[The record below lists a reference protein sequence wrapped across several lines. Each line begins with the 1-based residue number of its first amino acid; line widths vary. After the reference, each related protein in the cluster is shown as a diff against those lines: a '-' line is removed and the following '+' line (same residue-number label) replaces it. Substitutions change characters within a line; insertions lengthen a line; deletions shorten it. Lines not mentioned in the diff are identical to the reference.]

1 MMADMRNAFV
11 AAGIF
16 AGLIAACAPHATRVP
31 DAESRPPANY
41 PEAYYREV
49 AARGSP
55 VFRVEPASSLVVIE
69 VRRGGSLARLGH
81 DHVVASHDVQ
91 GLVAPGEGRSDL
103 YVALDRL
110 VVDEPALRAEAK
122 LDTQPTDEDIAG
134 TRHNMLNTL
143 QANEF
148 PFALVNIA
156 RGDADGAGTELS
168 VTITLHG
175 TSRTMRVP
183 VQIDVGADEVRVD
196 GGLSL
201 RQTDFGIKPL
211 SVLGGAVQV
220 QDLVDL
226 RFRIRALRI
235 LQVAAGL
242 PAARASSEPR

>member
-1 MMADMRNAFV
+1 
-11 AAGIF
+11 
-16 AGLIAACAPHATRVP
+16 
-31 DAESRPPANY
+31 
-41 PEAYYREV
+41 
-49 AARGSP
+49 
-55 VFRVEPASSLVVIE
+55 
-69 VRRGGSLARLGH
+69 
-81 DHVVASHDVQ
+81 
-91 GLVAPGEGRSDL
+91 
-103 YVALDRL
+103 
-110 VVDEPALRAEAK
+110 
-122 LDTQPTDEDIAG
+122 
-134 TRHNMLNTL
+134 
-143 QANEF
+143 
-148 PFALVNIA
+148 
-156 RGDADGAGTELS
+156 LS